1 MPGAVPDRNPGSPG
15 SGRPCAGIDLRGLF
29 VQIGDSVERETA
41 MLARGS
47 RSGFEDIVARKQR
60 GLMDL
65 SAAIGDGRV
74 QLGPG
79 EQSALDDLRRKLDAN
94 AQALRAHVQAS
105 REIAVLLREAARDA
119 DSDGTYTARP
129 ALKR

>member
-1 MPGAVPDRNPGSPG
+1 MPGAAPERKPGSPG
-15 SGRPCAGIDLRGLF
+15 HGPSRTGVDLRGLF
-29 VQIGDSVERETA
+29 VQIGETIGRETA

-65 SAAIGDGRV
+65 SAAIGDGRAE
-74 QLGPG
+74 LGPG
-79 EQSALDDLRRKLDAN
+79 EQSALTDLRRKLDAN

-105 REIAVLLREAARDA
+105 REIAALLREAARDA

>member
-1 MPGAVPDRNPGSPG
+1 MPDAAPERKQGYPGSTRTRPG
-15 SGRPCAGIDLRGLF
+15 VDLRGLF
-29 VQIGDSVERETA
+29 AQIGETVERETA
-41 MLARGS
+41 MLARGT

-65 SAAIGDGRV
+65 SAAIGDSRV
-74 QLGPG
+74 LLEPG
-79 EQSALDDLRRKLDAN
+79 EQSALSDLRRKLDAN

-105 REIAVLLREAARDA
+105 REIAALLRDAARDA

-129 ALKR
+129 AFKR

>member
-1 MPGAVPDRNPGSPG
+1 MSGAASDRKPAVPRA
-15 SGRPCAGIDLRGLF
+15 RTGIDLRGLF
-29 VQIGDSVERETA
+29 AQIGDTVERETA
-41 MLARGS
+41 MLARAS

-74 QLGPG
+74 QLAPD
-79 EQSALDDLRRKLDAN
+79 ERSALADLRRKLDAN

-105 REIAVLLREAARDA
+105 REIAALLRDAARDA
-119 DSDGTYTARP
+119 DSDGTYSARP
-129 ALKR
+129 VLGR